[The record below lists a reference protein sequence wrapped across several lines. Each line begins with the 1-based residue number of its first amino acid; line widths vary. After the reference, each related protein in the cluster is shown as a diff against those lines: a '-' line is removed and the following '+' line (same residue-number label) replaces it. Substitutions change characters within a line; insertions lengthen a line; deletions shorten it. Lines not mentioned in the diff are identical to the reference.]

1 MPSSWSHS
9 AEAESDAEV
18 MDTKAAAA
26 AKRVAVLYFIVNM
39 SDGRS
44 YEFVMDIMLWLQNKE
59 KLYQNK
65 RAERA
70 ILGWMKKPRDEE
82 E

>member
-1 MPSSWSHS
+1 
-9 AEAESDAEV
+9 

-44 YEFVMDIMLWLQNKE
+44 YECVMDMMLWLQNKE

-70 ILGWMKKPRDEE
+70 ILGWMKKPRDEGE
-82 E
+82 